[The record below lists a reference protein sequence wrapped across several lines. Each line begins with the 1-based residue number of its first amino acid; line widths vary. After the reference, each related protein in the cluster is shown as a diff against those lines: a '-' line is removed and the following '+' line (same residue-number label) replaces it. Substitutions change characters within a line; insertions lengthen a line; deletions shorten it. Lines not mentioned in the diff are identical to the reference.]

1 MSLSCKLWSTTGLV
15 HCLVGLAIPE
25 LRDPLLR
32 VLTEGTTEV
41 SNNIADRYE
50 REATVWFQVAGIMMI
65 LQAWAW
71 KEWVNVTRRE
81 ELPRWWGWSLT
92 LMGIGGV
99 KIMPQS
105 GFWFVL
111 AQGLRIVW
119 RTSHGKLGDTTS
131 MKSKMI

>member
-71 KEWVNVTRRE
+71 KEWVKVTRRE

-99 KIMPQS
+99 KIMPRS
-105 GFWFVL
+105 GFWLVL

-119 RTSHGKLGDTTS
+119 RTPHGKLGDTTS